1 MSRYDQI
8 LFIFPVTNQCYSIEK
23 QIVYIYLFY
32 APNKPAP
39 TTPEPTKPEPTT
51 SEPATTG

>member
-1 MSRYDQI
+1 M
-8 LFIFPVTNQCYSIEK
+8 LFNRK
-23 QIVYIYLFY
+23 KVYICLFY